1 MVNLDKWEE
10 INYED
15 VRAGDKIRVITTQG
29 SVISD
34 TKGVAFAFFSYRG
47 WISQDDVTFLSSP
60 DRFKPIGGG
69 YRTIYRR
76 KAKEKPFIFPGKF
89 GEVVSGVG
97 KISGKQYNFVN
108 IGRGRYLRDDS
119 LASHGPDILPNYY
132 TDFKLV
138 REGLTK

>member
-47 WISQDDVTFLSSP
+47 WISQDDVTLLSSP
-60 DRFKPIGGG
+60 YRFKPIGGG

-76 KAKEKPFIFPGKF
+76 KHKVTAFTFPGRF
-89 GEVVSGVG
+89 GEVISGVG
-97 KISGKQYNFVN
+97 RVSGERSGFVH
-108 IGRGRYLRDDS
+108 IGRGRYLREGTNVEANVQH
-119 LASHGPDILPNYY
+119 LVTYY
-132 TDFKLV
+132 RDFKLV
-138 REGLTK
+138 REGVTK